1 MTGDAGLFS
10 KRSALIYG
18 LSSRLEKADR
28 IGASVLVLVDHGD
41 DEALAEEL
49 VAELAETIGLTD
61 PRVADA
67 MQLLWRLGAA
77 LEEAIDD
84 AVAAAVAPPEENPA

>member
-1 MTGDAGLFS
+1 MSETMSERQVALGHRVAARLILAPRKVSEVAIALAG
-10 KRSALIYG
+10 I
-18 LSSRLEKADR
+18 D
-28 IGASVLVLVDHGD
+28 D
-41 DEALAEEL
+41 DEGLAELL
-49 VAELAETIGLTD
+49 VAELAKTVGLTD